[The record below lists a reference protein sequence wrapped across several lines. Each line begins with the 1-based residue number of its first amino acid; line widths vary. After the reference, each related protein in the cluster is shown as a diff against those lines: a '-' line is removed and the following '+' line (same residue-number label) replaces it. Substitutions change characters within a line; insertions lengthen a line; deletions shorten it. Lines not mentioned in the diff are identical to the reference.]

1 MTRYVVDTSAI
12 AAIYAR
18 EPDAESLAGL
28 LLDEGEPIV
37 PPTCLVEFVLL
48 HRLGGDRQRWLDHF
62 IELYGVEVPAMTIE
76 ISRVAVEAALRYG
89 RGSGHAAKLN
99 FGDCI
104 SHAFARHLDL
114 PLLFV
119 GDDFGHTD
127 VMPTLTQR
135 QSG

>member
-1 MTRYVVDTSAI
+1 MRCVVDTSVM
-12 AAIYAR
+12 AAIYSR

-28 LLDEGEPIV
+28 LLDVGEPIV
-37 PPTCLVEFVLL
+37 PPTCLVEFALL
-48 HRLGGDRQRWLDHF
+48 HRLGGDRERWLDHF
-62 IELYGVEVPAMTIE
+62 IDLYGVGVPPMTIE
-76 ISRVAVEAALRYG
+76 ISRLAVEAALRYG

-104 SHAFARHLDL
+104 SYAFAKHLDL

-127 VMPTLTQR
+127 IKPALTQR
-135 QSG
+135 